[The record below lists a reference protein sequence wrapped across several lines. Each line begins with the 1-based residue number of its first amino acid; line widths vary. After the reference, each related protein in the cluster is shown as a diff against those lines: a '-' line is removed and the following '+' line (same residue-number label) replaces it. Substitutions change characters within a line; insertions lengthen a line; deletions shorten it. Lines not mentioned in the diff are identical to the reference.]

1 MRQRKVTRI
10 VRGRN
15 AVDGAGVRLRRIL
28 GDRTIQ
34 DFDPFLMLDGF
45 DSTNPQDYIKG
56 FPWHPHRGIETVTY
70 LVSGTMAH
78 EDSLGNKGVIRSMG
92 CQWMTAGSGIL
103 HQEMPQPSERLLG
116 CQLWVNLPA
125 TKKMVPPTYRDIS
138 LTDIPV
144 VADKA
149 TVRILSGCY
158 QGIRGA
164 LNGSHARVT
173 YLDITLPAG
182 ILWSYEEAHNNETL
196 FMGEDLQ
203 SVSRIT
209 GISSKNLVS
218 MYKRGIRQI
227 HLKWRPYSE
236 LKRELDHMYIKYRN
250 NEFLLTHSE
259 EVPKKNFRYV
269 KIVWKE
275 QDIPAEYVDLLSIPL
290 SKLDINF
297 RALRAFR
304 KYNIYQLEDLLRFIK
319 YNGFD
324 ALYKMPGI
332 GTKSIEQLYEKLKEK
347 KILED
352 QDTCFLFPYLFV

>member
-103 HQEMPQPSERLLG
+103 HKEMPQPSERLLG

-182 ILWSYEEAHNNETL
+182 ILWGYEEAHNNETL
-196 FMGEDLQ
+196 FIYLLEGSLIPDPEQRSIEDKGGAILY
-203 SVSRIT
+203 SVSAPGERT
-209 GISSKNLVS
+209 HEPVVVKAGAEGA
-218 MYKRGIRQI
+218 R
-227 HLKWRPYSE
+227 
-236 LKRELDHMYIKYRN
+236 
-250 NEFLLTHSE
+250 FLLLAASPLREPVAWGGPIVMNTHE
-259 EVPKKNFRYV
+259 E
-269 KIVWKE
+269 
-275 QDIPAEYVDLLSIPL
+275 
-290 SKLDINF
+290 
-297 RALRAFR
+297 LRESF
-304 KYNIYQLEDLLRFIK
+304 EELRNGTFIK
-319 YNGFD
+319 
-324 ALYKMPGI
+324 
-332 GTKSIEQLYEKLKEK
+332 
-347 KILED
+347 
-352 QDTCFLFPYLFV
+352 